1 MDGTSRRQD
10 RAPYQSPLRE
20 EQAQRTGERIL
31 EALATHLAEQGWETF
46 SIARVAARAGV
57 SEPTVYRHFPNR
69 EAMLAALTTWI
80 EQRVAFPAT
89 PTSIED
95 LPVLAHALF
104 DHFQANAPLV
114 RAHLHSGVGREVHES
129 GQRGRDRR
137 VLAMGAAGF
146 DHLPPDE
153 ARAVA
158 AMIRVMLSSES
169 WDTMTGRL
177 GVDPA
182 AASAAV
188 SWAAQILV
196 EAAQRDRKRGR
207 RTLVGP
213 ERVAAAN
220 ALREQARA
228 RRDGKKGP

>member
-1 MDGTSRRQD
+1 
-10 RAPYQSPLRE
+10 
-20 EQAQRTGERIL
+20 
-31 EALATHLAEQGWETF
+31 
-46 SIARVAARAGV
+46 
-57 SEPTVYRHFPNR
+57 
-69 EAMLAALTTWI
+69 
-80 EQRVAFPAT
+80 
-89 PTSIED
+89 
-95 LPVLAHALF
+95 
-104 DHFQANAPLV
+104 
-114 RAHLHSGVGREVHES
+114 
-129 GQRGRDRR
+129 
-137 VLAMGAAGF
+137 MGAAGF